1 MGKKPKLTFLICGSG
16 KAGTTWIHACCEEHK
31 DICVPIK
38 KKEIHYFSKYFEKG
52 YNWYNNYFV
61 HYSDQIAV
69 GEICP
74 TYFYTDHYPGVAE
87 RIYLSYPDIKIILIL
102 RHPIEKAYSDYRMFL
117 RAGKVSDKIESVL
130 IPGWEHIETAK
141 YYHHLSAYLKYF
153 PKNNIHILF
162 YDDLLSDPYSFIKTF
177 FNIIG
182 VDDSFVPT
190 LVNQKYHVTKD
201 RPKYQNIYN
210 NLVRAGEW
218 LSNSSL
224 KGARFI
230 DFIRKRGIVD
240 IFHNINKGDDFPTLS
255 EKQREQLLKYF
266 YDEVK
271 KIELFS
277 GRKLDNW
284 FI

>member
-1 MGKKPKLTFLICGSG
+1 MENKPKLTFLLCGTG
-16 KAGTTWIHACCEEHK
+16 KAGTTWIHACCEEHH

-38 KKEIHYFSKYFEKG
+38 KKEIHFFSRYFNNGFDWYNKYFD
-52 YNWYNNYFV
+52 
-61 HYSDQIAV
+61 HYSNQKAV

-74 TYFYTDHYPGVAE
+74 SYFSTDQFPDTARNIYMNYPKV
-87 RIYLSYPDIKIILIL
+87 KIILVL
-102 RHPIEKAYSDYRMFL
+102 RHPVEREYSSYRMFL
-117 RAGKVSDKIESVL
+117 RAGKVSDKIENVL
-130 IPGWEHIETAK
+130 VPEWEHVKTAR

-153 PKNNIHILF
+153 PKENIHILF
-162 YDDLLSDPYSFIKTF
+162 YDDLVNNSRSFIQNF
-177 FNIIG
+177 FKIIG
-182 VDDSFVPT
+182 VDESFVPT

-210 NLVRAGEW
+210 NLVRVGEW

-224 KGARFI
+224 KGKFFI

-271 KIELFS
+271 KIEQFS

-284 FI
+284 FK